1 MTRIL
6 QGFAFLYKL
15 GLLLFKPHWGYQIYM
30 YMKGKNEKNSG
41 RSSKMTPSC
50 KCPFELFFISFLFT
64 LFSLALN
71 FSYKYFPIL
80 WNYVM
85 KLPVFIETVN

>member
-30 YMKGKNEKNSG
+30 YMKGKTK
-41 RSSKMTPSC
+41 R
-50 KCPFELFFISFLFT
+50 
-64 LFSLALN
+64 
-71 FSYKYFPIL
+71 IL
-80 WNYVM
+80 VVVV
-85 KLPVFIETVN
+85 K